1 MFRHRP
7 LLGMVIFA
15 GLLIGIGSWFS
26 LAADPTAQDLYKQ
39 GMQKYEQGDHAAA
52 LQTLRRVDPMQL
64 SKDDR
69 VSLFE
74 TLQDIDRK
82 LHQKASPEDLLK
94 QAASAQTE
102 GKLPQALTMYEE
114 VGRHPQATAAQKDL
128 ATARLAEV
136 RRAMA
141 AGETAARQSID
152 SALADIQAGK
162 LDDAEKKLKA
172 VKAGGLD
179 LGWFDNERI
188 DRALALIASRKP
200 ATAVAAAPAAPKAAE
215 VKPAEP
221 AKPAV
226 AAKPATPAPAA
237 PVAAAPAK
245 PAATPAPAPVAKAGE
260 PVKPVAAAPAPA
272 PMTPVVVEK
281 PVYVAPVVEA
291 PKPVTPVA
299 PAAPAASATKP
310 AAPAPTTTA
319 AAAAKPAATT
329 PAAPAAAP
337 MTPVATPAPAPVKP
351 AAPAP
356 AVKPAEPAKVAEAPK
371 PAAPA
376 APAPQP
382 VVTEKAPVVAPM
394 VEVKPAPTPI
404 PTGPAPAAKPAEP
417 VKLAEAPKPAA
428 PTVEAPKPVEVKP
441 APAPAAAA
449 PVAAAPAK
457 PAEPAKPVEQPK
469 VVEVK
474 PVAAAPAPAPVKPV
488 EAPKADPDLLAQAKT
503 LFVQQKL
510 AEGRAAEAQGN
521 LRVAIRA
528 YEDGLS
534 VDAGNKDLLAASQNA
549 QAALKAAESPRTLL
563 DTQVASQ
570 QLVADATVAE
580 FNAAMN
586 RADQLLKDNN
596 FAAAAEAVQTAKLTI
611 DRQQNILPAMTY
623 DRLRKTATD
632 QASKIARAQ
641 TVYESQQRDLVSRQ
655 RATEQEESRRR
666 VLREQ
671 EEEIQRLLRRAAE
684 LRREQKYD
692 KALEALNQALFL
704 DPNHVAAQAMK
715 EMIEDTSLYVSVR
728 EDERR
733 RARAIAK
740 HQAENMEATIPYTEL
755 LTYPADWPELTYRRL
770 RSIDDM
776 SYDTEADREVSRIL
790 NERKLDRVEFDN
802 NRLSS
807 VIDYLRTVTGLNIFP
822 NWTALQQAGVD
833 QDRPVTLQL
842 VGVSAETILTRVLE
856 QVTIDDTNPVIYNV
870 DNGVVVITAQ
880 RALQVDRD
888 PLEIYDIADLMHI
901 VPDNRVLDYT
911 GIGGDLGG
919 DTGLEIDVDSIG
931 ETLTAEEIRERRLE
945 LATALTQL
953 IVENVGRPADWWL
966 NNGPGTLR
974 IDDNSKLIARTSSRN
989 HKQLK
994 TLLDKLRRGY
1004 GLQITVESRFL
1015 AVTQNFLDEFGLGMQ
1030 IAYDPPGDW
1039 GPITVDTRGTASI
1052 ADRQATPVPNSFG
1065 QVGAAT
1071 FTRGLSMGFS
1081 YLDDLQLDVLLR
1093 ATQARRNVTT
1103 LNAPRVTF
1111 LNGRNA
1117 QINIYRSVAFI
1128 SDLSPVSGA
1137 AGFDAEVEQAVEGVF
1152 LEVEGAASPDRRY
1165 VTMNVYPK
1173 LAELIRPF
1181 RTFPLLAVV
1190 TIGTGD
1196 FQREV
1201 EIEGVIELPEA
1212 RITEVKTS
1220 VVVPDRGT
1228 LLLGGQRLVGDAE
1241 IEAGVPILSKIPIV
1255 NRFFTNSSTVKDEQ
1269 ILLILLRPSII
1280 IPEQE
1285 EDLLFPGLRED
1296 PARYNIGRGLGTTN
1310 RTYGISGT
1318 QDRR

>member
-82 LHQKASPEDLLK
+82 MHQKASPEDLLK
-94 QAASAQTE
+94 QAASAQAE

-114 VGRHPQATAAQKDL
+114 AGRHPQATAAQKDL

-136 RRAMA
+136 RRSLA

-152 SALADIQAGK
+152 NALADIQAGK

-172 VKAGGLD
+172 VKVGGLD
-179 LGWFDNERI
+179 LGWFDNERM

-200 ATAVAAAPAAPKAAE
+200 ATAAVAAAPAAPKAAE
-215 VKPAEP
+215 P
-221 AKPAV
+221 
-226 AAKPATPAPAA
+226 AKPATPAPAA

-245 PAATPAPAPVAKAGE
+245 PAEPTKPAATPAPAPVAKAAE
-260 PVKPVAAAPAPA
+260 PVKPVAAAPA

-291 PKPVTPVA
+291 PKPVAPAAPVA
-299 PAAPAASATKP
+299 PAPAAAKP
-310 AAPAPTTTA
+310 ATPAPAPTATTA
-319 AAAAKPAATT
+319 AATKPAATT
-329 PAAPAAAP
+329 PAASTAAP
-337 MTPVATPAPAPVKP
+337 MTPVATVTPAPAPVKP

-356 AVKPAEPAKVAEAPK
+356 VAKPVEPVKVAQAPK
-371 PAAPA
+371 PVTPA

-394 VEVKPAPTPI
+394 VEVKPAPAPI
-404 PTGPAPAAKPAEP
+404 PTGPAPAAVKPPEP
-417 VKLAEAPKPAA
+417 VKVAEAPKPAA

-441 APAPAAAA
+441 APAPAT

-457 PAEPAKPVEQPK
+457 PVEPAKPVDQPK
-469 VVEVK
+469 VVEVQ
-474 PVAAAPAPAPVKPV
+474 PVAAAPAKPV

-570 QLVADATVAE
+570 QLIADATVAE

-611 DRQQNILPAMTY
+611 DRQQNILPAATY

-632 QASKIARAQ
+632 QASKIARSQ
-641 TVYESQQRDLVSRQ
+641 TVYEAQQRDLVSRQ

-666 VLREQ
+666 VLRDQ

-684 LRREQKYD
+684 LRREQKYE

-770 RSIDDM
+770 RSIDDA

-856 QVTIDDTNPVIYNV
+856 QVTIDDNNPVIYTV

-911 GIGGDLGG
+911 SIGGDLGG
-919 DTGLEIDVDSIG
+919 DAGLEIDVETVG
-931 ETLTAEEIRERRLE
+931 EVLDADEIRERRLE

-974 IDDNSKLIARTSSRN
+974 IDDNSKLIVRTSSRN

-994 TLLDKLRRGY
+994 SLLDKLRRGY
-1004 GLQITVESRFL
+1004 GIQITVESRFL

-1039 GPITVDTRGTASI
+1039 GPITVDTRGTQSI

-1065 QVGAAT
+1065 QVAGST

-1111 LNGRNA
+1111 LNGKNA

-1128 SDLSPVSGA
+1128 GDLSPVSGA
-1137 AGFDAEVEQAVEGVF
+1137 AGFDADVEQAVEGVF
-1152 LEVEGAASPDRRY
+1152 LEVEGAVSPDRRY

-1196 FQREV
+1196 FERAV

-1212 RITEVKTS
+1212 RITEVRTS

-1241 IEAGVPILSKIPIV
+1241 IEAGVPILSKIPVV

-1285 EDLLFPGLRED
+1285 EDTLFPGLRED
-1296 PARYNIGRGLGTTN
+1296 PARYNVGRGLGTTN